1 MTDYRCPLEKGKFY
15 HIYNRGINGCNLFYN
30 KGNYE
35 FFLHRY
41 SEYLSPYVDT
51 YAICLLPNHFH
62 LLVQVKDDGG
72 TMRGDTFQ
80 KGNDDA
86 MRGSTFQKGGTSNPT
101 KDATSEAFRK
111 FFTSYSMAI
120 NKQQNRHGSLFE
132 KPFRRK
138 LVTNSK
144 YLTNL
149 VFYIHANPQLHG
161 ITNDFRIYPWSSF
174 EKIIKDSPTRLQ
186 KEAVLQWFS
195 SPENYVAYH
204 NQKMDLEIIKEMM
217 IE

>member
-15 HIYNRGINGCNLFYN
+15 HIYNRGNAGTNLFY
-30 KGNYE
+30 KKENYE

-51 YAICLLPNHFH
+51 FALCLLPNHFH
-62 LLVQVKDDGG
+62 LLVQIKDDGG
-72 TMRGDTFQ
+72 ATRGDTFQ
-80 KGNDDA
+80 KGVT
-86 MRGSTFQKGGTSNPT
+86 STPT
-101 KDATSEAFRK
+101 RDATSEAFRK

-138 LVTNSK
+138 QINNTR
-144 YLTNL
+144 YLSNL

-161 ITNDFRIYPWSSF
+161 ITNDFRMYPWSSYD
-174 EKIIKDSPTRLQ
+174 KIIKDSPTRLQ

-195 SPENYVAYH
+195 STENYVAYH